1 MSIQTM
7 QAVWQHS
14 RSEGRA
20 RLVLLA
26 IADHQG
32 EIGAWPS
39 IATLARMAN
48 TSDRSVQR
56 DIAELHKL
64 GELDVQIQNAPTNRQ
79 YKSNLYWVKLPGVTE
94 PESGVT
100 EPESGVT
107 DSASGV
113 TDNAS
118 GVTDSASGVTAVG
131 VLTLNRTITKPLIN
145 QEQDFLF
152 EDFWNQYP
160 KKADKRRAQKSF
172 ASALKRAKFEDLIAG
187 AIAYKSSVKDTDF
200 QFVKNPATWLNADAW
215 ENTIKPSAE
224 SEAAERASARKQRD
238 LESSR
243 LFLDEQKKLTTLSR
257 PAPICKHGNSI
268 VSCGKCYV

>member
-14 RSEGRA
+14 KSEGRA

-39 IATLARMAN
+39 IATLAKMVNA
-48 TSDRSVQR
+48 SDRSVQR
-56 DIAELHKL
+56 DIAELHRL

-94 PESGVT
+94 PN
-100 EPESGVT
+100 
-107 DSASGV
+107 SGV
-113 TDNAS
+113 TDNEA
-118 GVTDSASGVTAVG
+118 GVTESASGVTAGG
-131 VLTLNRTITKPLIN
+131 VLTLNRTITKPLTN
-145 QEQDFLF
+145 QEQNVLF
-152 EDFWNQYP
+152 EDFWKEYP

-172 ASALKRAKFEDLIAG
+172 TSALKRAKFEDLIAG
-187 AIAYKSSVKDTDF
+187 AIAYKRSVKDTDF
-200 QFVKNPATWLNADAW
+200 QWVKNPATWLNADAW

-224 SEAAERASARKQRD
+224 SEAAERASARKQSD
-238 LESSR
+238 LESSK
-243 LFLDEQKKLTTLSR
+243 LFLEEQKKLSELAKPPPT
-257 PAPICKHGNSI
+257 CEHGNSI

>member
-39 IATLARMAN
+39 IATLARMTNA
-48 TSDRSVQR
+48 SDRSVQR
-56 DIAELHKL
+56 DIAELHNL

-79 YKSNLYWVKLPGVTE
+79 YKSNLYWVKLPGVT
-94 PESGVT
+94 G
-100 EPESGVT
+100 PESGVT

-113 TDNAS
+113 TDSAS
-118 GVTDSASGVTAVG
+118 GVTDSASGVTAGG
-131 VLTLNRTITKPLIN
+131 VLTLNRTITEPLIN
-145 QEQDFLF
+145 QEQDVLF
-152 EDFWNQYP
+152 EEFWNEYP

-172 ASALKRAKFEDLIAG
+172 ISAIKRAKFEDLIAG
-187 AIAYKSSVKDTDF
+187 AIAYKQSVVDTDF

-215 ENTIKPSAE
+215 ENAITPSAE
-224 SEAAERASARKQRD
+224 SEAAARANARKQSD
-238 LESSR
+238 LESSK
-243 LFLDEQKKLTTLSR
+243 LFLDEQKKLSMLSR
-257 PAPICKHGNSI
+257 PAPTCKHGNSI
-268 VSCGKCYV
+268 VSCGECYV

>member
-14 RSEGRA
+14 KAEGRA

-39 IATLARMAN
+39 IATLAKMVNA
-48 TSDRSVQR
+48 SDRSVQR
-56 DIAELHKL
+56 DIAELHRL

-94 PESGVT
+94 PS
-100 EPESGVT
+100 
-107 DSASGV
+107 SGV
-113 TDNAS
+113 TDNEA
-118 GVTDSASGVTAVG
+118 GVTELASGVTAGG
-131 VLTLNRTITKPLIN
+131 VLTLNRTITKPLTN
-145 QEQDFLF
+145 QEQNVLF
-152 EDFWNQYP
+152 EDFWNEYP

-172 ASALKRAKFEDLIAG
+172 TSALKRAKFEDLIAG
-187 AIAYKSSVKDTDF
+187 AIAYKRSVKDTDF
-200 QFVKNPATWLNADAW
+200 QWVKNPATWLNADAW
-215 ENTIKPSAE
+215 ENTIEPSAE
-224 SEAAERASARKQRD
+224 SEAAERASARKQSD
-238 LESSR
+238 LESSK
-243 LFLDEQKKLTTLSR
+243 LFLEEQKKLSELAK
-257 PAPICKHGNSI
+257 PAPTCEHGNSI